1 MIYFQFA
8 DTFKEANGSVK
19 SLDSKPDS
27 NVSQAATVQN
37 GTISSTKP
45 VHRSSSMNSN
55 SSTGNQD
62 VSVCLSFPYY
72 NLTNFRSNER
82 VLNGVVVQL
91 KS

>member
-19 SLDSKPDS
+19 SLDNKPDS
-27 NVSQAATVQN
+27 NVSQTATVQN

-62 VSVCLSFPYY
+62 VSACLSFSYY
-72 NLTNFRSNER
+72 NLTNFRSNE
-82 VLNGVVVQL
+82 
-91 KS
+91 